1 MRGSPF
7 FLSSIVAKN
16 LPRNVYCM
24 KAVAIKDLHSS
35 EYEHPHDRV
44 ALEAL
49 RKIPLFPKVLE
60 LCTVPQNSITR
71 LELLGSN
78 LKVSERQMPS
88 LYKLMREACEALEVD
103 EPLFYVSS
111 APQLNAY
118 TACPDKPIVCI
129 YSYLLDILTDDE
141 IRFVIGHE
149 LAHIKS
155 QHIVYQALGTIL
167 GENLLSAI
175 LSTVPGL
182 STFSQPAIYALNYAY
197 YEWYRAAE
205 FSCDRGGYLACQNF
219 TASCTALMKLAG
231 SSQRFCSELNLE
243 EFIEQSR
250 NFESVS
256 CEGLGL
262 VQKIILSNG
271 RSHPWSVARVHE
283 LNKFNDSGEYTNILE
298 RKTPRKQLPQASDC
312 ALETTSAA
320 DKAKDTAKG
329 MVSGLSKGFGKFSG
343 KNASE

>member
-1 MRGSPF
+1 
-7 FLSSIVAKN
+7 
-16 LPRNVYCM
+16 M
-24 KAVAIKDLHSS
+24 KCIAIKDLHPS
-35 EYEHPHDRV
+35 EYEHHLDRV

-49 RKIPLFPKVLE
+49 RRIPLFPKVLE

-78 LKVSERQMPS
+78 LKVSERQMPT
-88 LYKLMREACEALEVD
+88 LYKLMREACEVMGVE

-141 IRFVIGHE
+141 VRFVLGHE

-219 TASCTALMKLAG
+219 TASCTALLKLAG
-231 SSQRFCSELNLE
+231 SSQRYMNELNLE

-256 CEGLGL
+256 SEGLGL
-262 VQKIILSNG
+262 VQKIISSNG

-283 LNKFNDSGEYTNILE
+283 LVKFNDSGDYTNILE
-298 RKTPRKQLPQASDC
+298 RKAPKKELPAASAG
-312 ALETTSAA
+312 ALETTSAS
-320 DKAKDTAKG
+320 DKAKDAAKG
-329 MVSGLSKGFGKFSG
+329 VVSGFTKGFGKLSG
-343 KNASE
+343 KSDKE

>member
-1 MRGSPF
+1 MRT
-7 FLSSIVAKN
+7 I
-16 LPRNVYCM
+16 
-24 KAVAIKDLHSS
+24 AIKDLHSS
-35 EYEHPHDRV
+35 EYEHPLDRV
-44 ALEAL
+44 ALETL

-78 LKVSERQMPS
+78 LKVTERQMPS
-88 LYKLMREACEALEVD
+88 LYKLMREACETLGVD

-111 APQLNAY
+111 APALNAY
-118 TACPDKPIVCI
+118 TACPDKPIVCV
-129 YSYLLDILTDDE
+129 YSYLLDMLTEDE
-141 IRFVIGHE
+141 VRFVIGHE

-155 QHIVYQALGTIL
+155 QHIIYQALGTIL
-167 GENLLSAI
+167 GENLLSAV

-231 SSQRFCSELNLE
+231 SSQRYVNELNLE

-250 NFESVS
+250 NFKSVS
-256 CEGLGL
+256 SEGLGL

-271 RSHPWSVARVHE
+271 RSHPWSVSRVHE
-283 LNKFNDSGEYTNILE
+283 LIKFNDNGEYTNVLE
-298 RKTPRKQLPQASDC
+298 RKAPRKELPEAS
-312 ALETTSAA
+312 AGVVETTSAA
-320 DKAKDTAKG
+320 DKAKDAAKG
-329 MVSGLSKGFGKFSG
+329 VVSGFAKGFGKFSG
-343 KNASE
+343 KSEKE

>member
-1 MRGSPF
+1 MKSRT
-7 FLSSIVAKN
+7 ITN
-16 LPRNVYCM
+16 LQP
-24 KAVAIKDLHSS
+24 S
-35 EYEHPHDRV
+35 EYEHPLDRV

-78 LKVSERQMPS
+78 LKVTERQMPS
-88 LYKLMREACEALEVD
+88 LYKLMREACEALEVE

-141 IRFVIGHE
+141 VRFVIGHE

-167 GENLLSAI
+167 GENLLSAV

-219 TASCTALMKLAG
+219 KASCTALMKLAG
-231 SSQRFCSELNLE
+231 SSHRYVNELQLD

-256 CEGLGL
+256 SEGLGL

-271 RSHPWSVARVHE
+271 RSHPWSVSRVHE
-283 LNKFNDSGEYTNILE
+283 LIKFNDSGQYTDVLE
-298 RKTPRKQLPQASDC
+298 RKTPRKELPATP
-312 ALETTSAA
+312 ANAVETTSAA
-320 DKAKDTAKG
+320 DKAKDAAKG
-329 MVSGLSKGFGKFSG
+329 VVSGFTKGFGKFSNKG
-343 KNASE
+343 EKE